1 MPRKTKR
8 INLIVKNQSKL
19 IRRFLS
25 DRVELNQV
33 IQSLISDKFILI
45 AQLHSYYLAY
55 RILMDELD
63 NLKSNLSKC
72 DCKKW

>member
-8 INLIVKNQSKL
+8 INLIVKNQSRL

-63 NLKSNLSKC
+63 NLKSNSSKC

>member
-63 NLKSNLSKC
+63 NLKSSLSKC
-72 DCKKW
+72 DCKKG